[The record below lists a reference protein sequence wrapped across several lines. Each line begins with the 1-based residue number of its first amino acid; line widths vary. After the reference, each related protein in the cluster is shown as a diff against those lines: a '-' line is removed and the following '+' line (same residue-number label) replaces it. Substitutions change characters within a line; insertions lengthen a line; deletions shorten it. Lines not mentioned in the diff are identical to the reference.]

1 MTQCSSVPLEQI
13 EEVLDREVR
22 PKLVLHGGNIRSLDC
37 RDGLYRFQLT
47 GQCAGCPSAMLTTE
61 SLIRTTLLE
70 ALPQLKNVVL
80 VRGVNQELLD
90 QAKAIL
96 RGERPC
102 G

>member
-1 MTQCSSVPLEQI
+1 MSEHKEILARIEQVLE
-13 EEVLDREVR
+13 EKVR
-22 PKLVLHGGNIRSLDC
+22 PDLALHRGNIRSLDC

-96 RGERPC
+96 RGKRPC